1 MIKNY
6 LKKAFRNLIKNKSIS
21 LINLSGLVIGIS
33 SFVLIL
39 LYVHQELTFDRFNDN
54 FDRIFKISIAEDF
67 NILAPYAVI
76 VKDKVPEIEKITR
89 IDSFMGGGKSPVI
102 KVKEGNET
110 VTIRV
115 KDIIYADSGFFDIF
129 SFKVIQGNEKTS
141 LTQPNSIVFTK
152 STAQKIFGADN
163 PVGKTIEFT
172 GTNENPKL
180 IYTVT
185 AIIEDIPD
193 NSSIKFNGIV
203 SFNTLKT
210 IKPGGVDVDEDFGNW
225 TYGTYVLMKN
235 SCLAKDL
242 AQKTNNIWLNFI
254 SGKYNIDINSKDVKE
269 YTSEFVPLKEVNF
282 YKNNKLSFI
291 YLILLVGIIIILIA
305 IINFVNISIAKA
317 SLRTKEIGVKKI
329 SGSSRNELIKQFIGE
344 TIVLTFIATI
354 LALAIVY
361 FSLPVFNDITGKS
374 ISFNFFRDTEVI
386 LLFFSGSILI
396 GIIAGIYPALYLSAF
411 KPIDIL
417 KNNKITGHKN
427 SVITQSLIIF
437 QFVISITLI
446 ISTIII
452 SRQVNHMRT
461 GDLGFDNRNIIT
473 CQMTKSIRNKYDVFK
488 QTLLQ
493 NPNILNIATSSG
505 TGLSEQFHMSFKEEI
520 NGSEKTYFGLVVDPD
535 YIKTIGFNIVEGRDL
550 SWELESDKYNAVI
563 INETAVKNFGLKD
576 PIGFEIKLL
585 NSKARVVGVIKDFHN
600 ESFHNSIS
608 PLVLWYIPGYSYSI
622 SIRVSGNNIPE
633 TIQDIKDQWDKL
645 SPDIPFEFQFLDK
658 KYDAL
663 YKDESKLS
671 MIIGYFSIIAIL
683 IACLGLFGLVS
694 YLTESRTKEIGVR
707 KVNGATVSEILAM
720 LNKDFVKWVVIA
732 FVIAS
737 PVSWY
742 AMNNWLEN
750 FAYKTNLAWWVFA
763 SAGLMALGIA
773 LLTVSWQSWRAA
785 TRNPVEALRY
795 E

>member
-1 MIKNY
+1 
-6 LKKAFRNLIKNKSIS
+6 
-21 LINLSGLVIGIS
+21 
-33 SFVLIL
+33 
-39 LYVHQELTFDRFNDN
+39 
-54 FDRIFKISIAEDF
+54 
-67 NILAPYAVI
+67 
-76 VKDKVPEIEKITR
+76 
-89 IDSFMGGGKSPVI
+89 
-102 KVKEGNET
+102 
-110 VTIRV
+110 
-115 KDIIYADSGFFDIF
+115 
-129 SFKVIQGNEKTS
+129 
-141 LTQPNSIVFTK
+141 
-152 STAQKIFGADN
+152 
-163 PVGKTIEFT
+163 
-172 GTNENPKL
+172 
-180 IYTVT
+180 
-185 AIIEDIPD
+185 
-193 NSSIKFNGIV
+193 
-203 SFNTLKT
+203 
-210 IKPGGVDVDEDFGNW
+210 
-225 TYGTYVLMKN
+225 
-235 SCLAKDL
+235 
-242 AQKTNNIWLNFI
+242 
-254 SGKYNIDINSKDVKE
+254 
-269 YTSEFVPLKEVNF
+269 
-282 YKNNKLSFI
+282 
-291 YLILLVGIIIILIA
+291 
-305 IINFVNISIAKA
+305 
-317 SLRTKEIGVKKI
+317 
-329 SGSSRNELIKQFIGE
+329 
-344 TIVLTFIATI
+344 
-354 LALAIVY
+354 
-361 FSLPVFNDITGKS
+361 
-374 ISFNFFRDTEVI
+374 
-386 LLFFSGSILI
+386 
-396 GIIAGIYPALYLSAF
+396 
-411 KPIDIL
+411 
-417 KNNKITGHKN
+417 
-427 SVITQSLIIF
+427 
-437 QFVISITLI
+437 
-446 ISTIII
+446 
-452 SRQVNHMRT
+452 
-461 GDLGFDNRNIIT
+461 
-473 CQMTKSIRNKYDVFK
+473 VFK